1 MKTKKLTA
9 WLCTLTFVCSTAAG
23 AFAVEN
29 ADWPQFMGSPA
40 SPGITSAKTPVSAA
54 EAKQEW
60 TARYTVTSEF
70 NGSKYENNA
79 CGTPITVGKFVYFTV
94 STGKLLKV
102 DAKTGKTAA
111 SAEVAGVPPYF
122 SEIAYGDGK
131 IFVPQQTKTGVKISA
146 FNSDTLSL
154 SWQSPEIAHGD
165 VPQQISS
172 PITYYN
178 NHIYFGTYTQDSATY
193 AYTSGVFACVDTKT
207 GQITWQQAND
217 KAGYYWNGSAVLGSA
232 IAVSDTNGNIVSY
245 GLTDGNVMSTVSAGG
260 PVSSTLCYAQGRLYA
275 AVNSGYIYAVKADA
289 SGKIDAGTAV
299 KSQMLGNSI
308 TSSPVV
314 YNDRLYV
321 AGSGYGSTT
330 PFTVLD
336 ASTLKTIY
344 QIKIHSQSTPLVST
358 AYSKDDGKVLIYVT
372 DYGTANQDGTFE
384 KGSSSVYVI
393 EDKPGQTKGSYQ
405 TLFTPSVSQSSSQSL
420 TPSQDGMLFYF
431 NDSGTMYAIGKNAP
445 LASPKTGKIPAVY
458 GVGILLVSG
467 AVILILVK
475 RIRQTA

>member
-245 GLTDGNVMSTVSAGG
+245 GFRRRPGQLH
-260 PVSSTLCYAQGRLYA
+260 PLLCARPPLRCRQQRLYLRGE
-275 AVNSGYIYAVKADA
+275 SGRFRQNRCRHRGQVPN
-289 SGKIDAGTAV
+289 AG
-299 KSQMLGNSI
+299 QQHH
-308 TSSPVV
+308 
-314 YNDRLYV
+314 
-321 AGSGYGSTT
+321 
-330 PFTVLD
+330 F
-336 ASTLKTIY
+336 
-344 QIKIHSQSTPLVST
+344 Q
-358 AYSKDDGKVLIYVT
+358 
-372 DYGTANQDGTFE
+372 
-384 KGSSSVYVI
+384 
-393 EDKPGQTKGSYQ
+393 PG
-405 TLFTPSVSQSSSQSL
+405 
-420 TPSQDGMLFYF
+420 
-431 NDSGTMYAIGKNAP
+431 
-445 LASPKTGKIPAVY
+445 
-458 GVGILLVSG
+458 
-467 AVILILVK
+467 
-475 RIRQTA
+475 RI